1 MSASRR
7 VRFLPSPSNALIEL
21 RAYVLVDVTTGAKL
35 AHALR
40 RSFLPTKES
49 ESIGERNEILFAWP
63 PGSFVSS
70 GGITRIRTAGRTAG
84 FAARTFTCLD
94 HRNGTIAFAKQPV
107 VTRDQ
112 IKDTIHPSFSLCSFL
127 LTSFRRWA
135 IFFLPRTW
143 FVGTVLSKRA

>member
-1 MSASRR
+1 MRSWHI
-7 VRFLPSPSNALIEL
+7 F
-21 RAYVLVDVTTGAKL
+21 
-35 AHALR
+35 R

-127 LTSFRRWA
+127 LTSFRCWGHFLSTSYLDRWHGTA
-135 IFFLPRTW
+135 KTCLETNTLRTRIVVYTMP
-143 FVGTVLSKRA
+143 FVLAFSL